1 MAKKKKSADGAAPAA
16 KKRNY
21 ASATERV
28 INNLESMQKCAGIV
42 RERFAAWI
50 KYAPEGDKAIAK
62 IEGHRDTLDSIDQQI
77 AELHEGLSKLF
88 ESFTPPKPVKKTN
101 IEVGDT
107 VKIAKKYRD
116 KYEKAYS
123 SANLDKLTVEDIDDS
138 FITVHDEESDTR
150 FMVKGKAHLALV
162 RDSGDE
168 DADE

>member
-1 MAKKKKSADGAAPAA
+1 MAKKKKSDSNTAPS
-16 KKRNY
+16 KKRSY

-28 INNLESMQKCAGIV
+28 INNLEAMQKCAGII

-50 KYAPEGDKAIAK
+50 KYAPEGDKAIVK
-62 IEGHRDTLDSIDQQI
+62 IEGHRDSLDAIDQQL
-77 AELHEGLSKLF
+77 ADLHEELSKLF

-123 SANLDKLTVEDIDDS
+123 SANLDKLTVEDIDES
-138 FITVHDEESDTR
+138 FITVHDEESDVR

-162 RDSGDE
+162 RGSGDE